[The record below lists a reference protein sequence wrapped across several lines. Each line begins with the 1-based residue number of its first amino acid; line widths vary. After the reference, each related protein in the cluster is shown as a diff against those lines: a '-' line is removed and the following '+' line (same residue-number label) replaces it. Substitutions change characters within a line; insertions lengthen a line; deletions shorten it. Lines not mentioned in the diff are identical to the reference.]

1 MHIGILTFQFAS
13 NYGALLQA
21 YALRETLKSIGHE
34 VEIVNYVSDFCRR
47 AYSANPVAHLP
58 DIKSCV
64 SFALRLPHYSSQKS
78 FFDRFR
84 DEELGISSQ
93 IICHEAELTEYL
105 TKFDTVVI
113 GSDQVW
119 NPELINGDTTYFA
132 DFADHIACVS
142 YAAGIGMSDALTT
155 LQTEKLQRN
164 LRNFKYVSVRENAA
178 TALLQTF
185 VSEDVRIAPDPVF
198 LLPPEKWRKLAE
210 APSELDRHKKY
221 VFYYS
226 LGGKRNP
233 HLTDSTVKCSEKYGL
248 PIVASHPASK
258 KSCIS
263 GKQVYKAGPK
273 EFLHMVLNAEIVCSD
288 SFHALAFCALFGKK
302 AFIVPKNPQDSRIVS
317 LIDNL
322 GMDLSE
328 DGFYTF
334 DTCADKAVC
343 ERRRGYS
350 IIREMLEA
358 VSTESDL

>member
-1 MHIGILTFQFAS
+1 MYIGILTFQFAS

-21 YALRETLKSIGHE
+21 YALRETLKSMGHE

-47 AYSANPVAHLP
+47 AYSANPAAHLP

-64 SFALRLPHYSSQKS
+64 SFFLRLPHYRSQKS
-78 FFDRFR
+78 CFDRFR
-84 DEELGISSQ
+84 DEELEIASQ
-93 IICHEAELTEYL
+93 VICHEAELTEYL

-132 DFADHIACVS
+132 DFADRIACVS
-142 YAAGIGMSDALTT
+142 YAAGIGMSDALTPI
-155 LQTEKLQRN
+155 QTEKLQSN

-178 TALLQTF
+178 AALLQTF
-185 VSEDVRIAPDPVF
+185 VPEGVRIAPDPVF

-210 APSELDRHKKY
+210 APSDLDEHKRY

-233 HLTDSTVKCSEKYGL
+233 RLTDSTVKCSEKYSL

-258 KSCIS
+258 KSSIP

-302 AFIVPKNPQDSRIVS
+302 AFIVPKNPRDSRIIS
-317 LIDNL
+317 LLGNL
-322 GMDLSE
+322 GMDLSK

-334 DTCADKAVC
+334 DTCADKVAC
-343 ERRRGYS
+343 ERRRGYGV
-350 IIREMLEA
+350 IQEMFYA
-358 VSTESDL
+358 VLAESEL